1 MNIIEKYVK
10 ENKILTLT
18 LDDLRS
24 MKYDFGSETDKIF
37 EAVLELSEKIPVAI
51 KASHKL
57 YDLAG
62 KTPNL

>member
-24 MKYDFGSETDKIF
+24 MKYDFGR
-37 EAVLELSEKIPVAI
+37 P
-51 KASHKL
+51 
-57 YDLAG
+57 
-62 KTPNL
+62 